1 MKRGLSV
8 ILLFA
13 FAASA
18 SAQVSKSGTGVMPT
32 SASSDAAPKPVNPN
46 LAPSQI
52 FSRARPS
59 VVVIIASD
67 QNDQREALG
76 SGFIVD
82 HGKIITNHHVVEGM
96 NQAYVVFFSSRGRQR
111 ATGPDCT
118 CSRHREPLCRQVWI
132 ETEGHDNSLNCYR
145 RGMRR
150 DVGPLGAAQ
159 TRL

>member
-1 MKRGLSV
+1 MMRGLSV

-13 FAASA
+13 CAVGT
-18 SAQVSKSGTGVMPT
+18 SAQVSKSGTGVMPA
-32 SASSDAAPKPVNPN
+32 SASSDAAPRPVNPN

-82 HGKIITNHHVVEGM
+82 RRKIVTNHHVVEGM
-96 NQAYVVFFSSRGRQR
+96 SQAYVVFSDGATKPVTRVAADSAQQDLIVLRLTPGIAPPSSLVTR
-111 ATGPDCT
+111 C
-118 CSRHREPLCRQVWI
+118 LCRKVI
-132 ETEGHDNSLNCYR
+132 RC
-145 RGMRR
+145 MRSALPR
-150 DVGPLGAAQ
+150 ACS
-159 TRL
+159 